1 MAKKLGQ
8 IIAGT
13 GVSGQKGIGNEM
25 RFGSSIKTIQKA
37 AKKSTAIR
45 NSTTMSDTEGNS
57 DAEYDKPK
65 KTKGQ
70 DGAGGDGAPNKL
82 KAKVEDK
89 SALTE
94 EDFISIKFDR
104 EWPMII

>member
-1 MAKKLGQ
+1 MRGVGRKKKLKMKKTP
-8 IIAGT
+8 AK
-13 GVSGQKGIGNEM
+13 SKKK
-25 RFGSSIKTIQKA
+25 SSKKKA